1 MQLLLSI
8 MRPLAKKGLIE
19 KYKKARLANYNAIT
33 ILFLTLDHNLFNI
46 LYHCTLLLLYHS
58 FWQSFCMKKR
68 KHSSPF
74 FVIVLKTFAA
84 YPILIYQNQDM
95 YSHFRNYAPP
105 PPGCKRGHNYGKS
118 FPSIFWEF
126 FLDLFW
132 LGHVHLGVNGCHRKV
147 CISNVKK

>member
-1 MQLLLSI
+1 MQYLLSI

-74 FVIVLKTFAA
+74 CVIVLKTFAA
-84 YPILIYQNQDM
+84 YPILDISKPGYVHNRMNSLKIKNVSLRCKYVLHLKVQVFFTETFAKIDQLIYLLNIIFMYYKASDM
-95 YSHFRNYAPP
+95 
-105 PPGCKRGHNYGKS
+105 K
-118 FPSIFWEF
+118 
-126 FLDLFW
+126 
-132 LGHVHLGVNGCHRKV
+132 
-147 CISNVKK
+147 